1 MRTGKASYAAIAV
14 ALSLTVLITLLFMR
28 MLVTKDRYPIAVM
41 KAFGFTNADIRTQYV
56 ARSVFVLT
64 IGILLG
70 MVLANTLGENLAAAL
85 IASFG
90 AASFSFVVNPL
101 ESYLILPLLMVAA
114 VLAATAFGT
123 RDAGKIRISENIKE

>member
-1 MRTGKASYAAIAV
+1 
-14 ALSLTVLITLLFMR
+14 VLITLLFMR
-28 MLVTKDRYPIAVM
+28 MLVRRDRYPIAVM
-41 KAFGFTNADIRTQYV
+41 KAFGFTNADVRKQYV
-56 ARSVFVLT
+56 ARSVFILT
-64 IGILLG
+64 VGMLLG

-90 AASFSFVVNPL
+90 AASFTFVVNPL

-123 RDAGKIRISENIKE
+123 RDAGKISISENIKE